1 VAVTGGY
8 QPVEVEAMIAT
19 IQTLLLLLAVLV
31 AIAVAARRFNTAPS
45 ILLVTGGILHA
56 LTPGPPRIE
65 LDLEEAGIASK
76 KAGGTDPPL

>member
-1 VAVTGGY
+1 
-8 QPVEVEAMIAT
+8 MIAT

-45 ILLVTGGILHA
+45 ILLVTAGILHA